1 MLVLWSNEVYCSKN
15 PFNKNFYHIKNPGE
29 QLPWSYFAKK
39 KKKLT
44 AFSSRKQPPEVF
56 YKKCC
61 PKQFAKLT
69 GKHLWH
75 FLFFNKVW
83 GLKLYW
89 ERESGLGA
97 FLLFFGNLRIPFYR
111 SRTPTGDCLL
121 ALTNFT
127 KNFILDVLLGSKYTF
142 YMQC

>member
-1 MLVLWSNEVYCSKN
+1 MKSTTRKILS
-15 PFNKNFYHIKNPGE
+15 IKTCIILRTQASHCYGAIL
-29 QLPWSYFAKK
+29 QKK
-39 KKKLT
+39 KKMLT
-44 AFSSRKQPPEVF
+44 TFSSRKQPPEVF
-56 YKKCC
+56 YEKCC

-97 FLLFFGNLRIPFYR
+97 FLLFLGNLRIPFYR

-121 ALTNFT
+121 ALTNFA
-127 KNFILDVLLGSKYTF
+127 KNFILDVRLGSNYTF